1 MLSRIEQFALY
12 ITAFSVLSIP
22 IGFWQVYNIQ
32 KNIQTEIEEKRNF
45 YEYEIEKQMRIEAIN
60 SSLDILDQIVTN
72 YCLQKTTQINMKEA
86 RSVLNK
92 LYFTDKT
99 GNLISTFIQILK
111 NEDNNS
117 NILVHYKNFREEA
130 RKQLGLTHLEQS
142 LPDHYLNYLNYV
154 PIPYESKSQEPL
166 DEKISITKLQ
176 CIDSFY
182 STGENIP

>member
-99 GNLISTFIQILK
+99 GNLISTL
-111 NEDNNS
+111 D
-117 NILVHYKNFREEA
+117 
-130 RKQLGLTHLEQS
+130 RKS
-142 LPDHYLNYLNYV
+142 V
-154 PIPYESKSQEPL
+154 V
-166 DEKISITKLQ
+166 
-176 CIDSFY
+176 
-182 STGENIP
+182 